1 MKNRGILTLL
11 GFLLFIIGFT
21 AICLMLMGIQF
32 TFLAW
37 IDAPGQL
44 FGFIGRLVMIIGGFL
59 LVAIDGVEFGAEE

>member
-1 MKNRGILTLL
+1 
-11 GFLLFIIGFT
+11 
-21 AICLMLMGIQF
+21 MGIQF